1 MKLKKL
7 FNLLKTA
14 NEGLFNSSY
23 PIIWA
28 MRVIPFIFFVSVSL
42 GQWTNF
48 KLDQLSDY
56 SKESEALFRQAGF
69 EIGRAHV

>member
-14 NEGLFNSSY
+14 KEGLFNSNY

-28 MRVIPFIFFVSVSL
+28 MRVVSFIFFVSVSL
-42 GQWTNF
+42 GQWTSF
-48 KLDQLSDY
+48 KLDQL
-56 SKESEALFRQAGF
+56 
-69 EIGRAHV
+69 